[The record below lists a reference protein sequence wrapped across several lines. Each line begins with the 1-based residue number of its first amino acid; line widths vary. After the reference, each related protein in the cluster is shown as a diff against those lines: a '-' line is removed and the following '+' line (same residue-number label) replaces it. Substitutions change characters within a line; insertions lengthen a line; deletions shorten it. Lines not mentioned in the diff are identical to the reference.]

1 MLLSEQGYNVNN
13 AVCVS
18 YLEKDTVRTSPIS
31 FATREYLLL
40 SHHYCLTPSSH
51 THTHTPRPVLDLLIS
66 VGHVVAIAADLKRQN
81 DPAREYTCSVL
92 GGFNTF
98 TLMASNMWYLV
109 LAVDLAKAIRNPFK

>member
-1 MLLSEQGYNVNN
+1 MSTTRFVYLIWKRILLERPPLVLPPGNTYY
-13 AVCVS
+13 CPTT
-18 YLEKDTVRTSPIS
+18 TVALP
-31 FATREYLLL
+31 
-40 SHHYCLTPSSH
+40 PP
-51 THTHTPRPVLDLLIS
+51 THTHRTVLDLLIS